1 LESLDRTLFS
11 LINGLAGR
19 SPWLDRLA
27 LALVNDYLVPA
38 LLAVALFGGWFLGHS
53 RLERERLQRGVLA
66 TIVGVFLS
74 NSATFLLNLLFPRPR
89 PFHVQDVNLL
99 FYQPTDPSFPS
110 NPAVV
115 GFALALGV
123 WSLNRRLGTLAFAL
137 ATVFAVS
144 RVYVGV
150 AYPSDVMVGAIL
162 GLLGSAIGPR
172 VVRWTEPLPTRFLGW
187 CRRWYLA

>member
-1 LESLDRTLFS
+1 MESFDRTLFS

-38 LLAVALFGGWFLGHS
+38 LLAVALFGGWFLGRS
-53 RLERERLQRGVLA
+53 RLERERLQRAVLA
-66 TIVGVFLS
+66 TTVGVFLS
-74 NSATFLLNLLFPRPR
+74 NSATSLLNLLFPRPR

-137 ATVFAVS
+137 ASLFGAC

-150 AYPSDVMVGAIL
+150 AYPSDVMVGAL
-162 GLLGSAIGPR
+162 VGLLGSAVGPSI
-172 VVRWTEPLPTRFLGW
+172 VRWSEPLPTRFLGW